1 MPLKIAPLNSAF
13 FAIGILGFLTSTFYV
28 YHYSPSWGTAFALVF
43 ALMCIAAL
51 ISMHQIGMGKPIHPY
66 HYKK

>member
-28 YHYSPSWGTAFALVF
+28 YHYFPSWGTAFALVF
-43 ALMCIAAL
+43 ALMCIASL
-51 ISMHQIGMGKPIHPY
+51 MSMSQIGLGNPVHLY
-66 HYKK
+66 HFKK